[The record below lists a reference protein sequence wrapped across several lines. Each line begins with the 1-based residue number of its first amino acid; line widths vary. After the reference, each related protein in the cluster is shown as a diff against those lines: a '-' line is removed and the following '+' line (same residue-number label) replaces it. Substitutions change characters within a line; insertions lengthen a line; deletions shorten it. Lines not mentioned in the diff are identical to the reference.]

1 MVLHIVTVMTQQSKK
16 GSTMQA
22 FAQLALKLT
31 SGDKE
36 DIRGMRIADGRHI
49 FSVYDIMWNTGAY
62 ESRDA
67 VTGAWTRLLQSAV
80 GGDLEKLF
88 TKEQFPGA
96 RQRKTPCMDL
106 VGIQRL
112 FAVLDGK
119 IGEEYRKLAVAS
131 LTRILGGDLS
141 LVREIQSN
149 AASSAAINVLAREAV
164 GSKRVREQQD
174 GQALQEVQQTME
186 QVMEVSNAFGAN
198 LAQQKSDV
206 ADTYDLYV
214 KMAKL
219 QQDMA
224 SSQCSV
230 ETARQTTFA
239 MELKTAEG
247 KAAIA
252 AEQKERELVHLGKL
266 GAIEAEQKRML
277 SAIEAEEKRKHS
289 AIEAEHMWKQSA
301 VEAEHM
307 RKQSAI
313 EAEEKRK
320 QSAIDAEHMRKQSA
334 IEAEEKLKQS
344 AIEAEHKRKQS
355 EMDAEQKRKQN
366 EEELRFLQRK
376 QELLSAQHSGPKK
389 MVQSKLDFSG
399 KNKEDMKT
407 YSELFVEV
415 AKGTAPPETFGPT
428 ARHVA
433 ELYEQTFKTQPVKMG
448 RHHMYHKDHFDIIKK
463 WTLEFELLLQFLQQ
477 KAC

>member
-1 MVLHIVTVMTQQSKK
+1 M
-16 GSTMQA
+16 
-22 FAQLALKLT
+22 AQLQTISFNEIKPGATVRILMEETPLIYAVDIVMVVTGKNVDESGAVVRKVSKDEDLSVNFIERSVKLP
-31 SGDKE
+31 SGTKNV
-36 DIRGMRIADGRHI
+36 R
-49 FSVYDIMWNTGAY
+49 FVAY
-62 ESRDA
+62 EDA
-67 VTGAWTRLLQSAV
+67 LELVMAI
-80 GGDLEKLF
+80 GGKQAKIMK
-88 TKEQFPGA
+88 TQFA
-96 RQRKTPCMDL
+96 
-106 VGIQRL
+106 
-112 FAVLDGK
+112 K
-119 IGEEYRKLAVAS
+119 I
-131 LTRILGGDLS
+131 LTRYFAGDSSMHAELEANS
-141 LVREIQSN
+141 TST
-149 AASSAAINVLAREAV
+149 ASINVLARASETV
-164 GSKRVREQQD
+164 GSKRSR
-174 GQALQEVQQTME
+174 EVQQLHHTME

-313 EAEEKRK
+313 DAEEKRK
-320 QSAIDAEHMRKQSA
+320 QSAIEAEHMQ
-334 IEAEEKLKQS
+334 KQS
-344 AIEAEHKRKQS
+344 AIEAEHKRKQSAIDAEERRKQS

-376 QELLSAQHSGPKK
+376 QELLAAQHSGPKK

-433 ELYEQTFKTQPVKMG
+433 ELYEQTFKTQPVKLG

-463 WTLEFELLLQFLQQ
+463 WTLEFELLLQYLQQ

>member
-1 MVLHIVTVMTQQSKK
+1 MAQQSKK

-31 SGDKE
+31 SGDKT
-36 DIRGMRIADGRHI
+36 DIRGRKMADGRSF

-62 ESRDA
+62 KTYDA
-67 VTGAWTRLLQSAV
+67 VKSSWTRLLQSEFGKEV
-80 GGDLEKLF
+80 GRLTTDFK
-88 TKEQFPGA
+88 FPGQG
-96 RQRKTPCMDL
+96 QRDTPCMDF

-112 FAVLDGK
+112 FAILDGK
-119 IGEEYRKLAVAS
+119 IGEEYRKLAVTS

-149 AASSAAINVLAREAV
+149 AASSAAVNVLAREAV
-164 GSKRVREQQD
+164 GSKRSRES
-174 GQALQEVQQTME
+174 GQVLQEVHHTME

-252 AEQKERELVHLGKL
+252 AEQKERELVHMGKL
-266 GAIEAEQKRML
+266 GAIEAEQKRIL
-277 SAIEAEEKRKHS
+277 
-289 AIEAEHMWKQSA
+289 
-301 VEAEHM
+301 
-307 RKQSAI
+307 
-313 EAEEKRK
+313 
-320 QSAIDAEHMRKQSA
+320 
-334 IEAEEKLKQS
+334 
-344 AIEAEHKRKQS
+344 S
-355 EMDAEQKRKQN
+355 EMEAEQKQKQN
-366 EEELRFLQRK
+366 EEELCFLQRK
-376 QELLSAQHSGPKK
+376 QELLVAPPEAKPKK
-389 MVQSKLDFSG
+389 MVQTKLDFFG
-399 KNKEDMKT
+399 KKKEDMKT

-428 ARHVA
+428 AKHVA
-433 ELYEQTFKTQPVKMG
+433 ELYEQTFKTQPVKLG

-477 KAC
+477 KASY

>member
-1 MVLHIVTVMTQQSKK
+1 MAQQSKK

-31 SGDKE
+31 SGDKT
-36 DIRGMRIADGRHI
+36 DIRGRKMADGRSF

-62 ESRDA
+62 NTYDA
-67 VTGAWTRLLQSAV
+67 AKKAWSRLLRSDFGEEV
-80 GGDLEKLF
+80 GTLSLDLK
-88 TKEQFPGA
+88 FPGQG
-96 RQRKTPCMDL
+96 QRDTPCMDF

-112 FAVLDGK
+112 FAILDGK
-119 IGEEYRKLAVAS
+119 IGEEYRKLAVTS

-149 AASSAAINVLAREAV
+149 AASSAAVNVLAREAV
-164 GSKRVREQQD
+164 GSKRSRES
-174 GQALQEVQQTME
+174 GQVLQEVHHTME

-252 AEQKERELVHLGKL
+252 AEQKERELVHMGKL
-266 GAIEAEQKRML
+266 GAIEAEQKRIL
-277 SAIEAEEKRKHS
+277 
-289 AIEAEHMWKQSA
+289 
-301 VEAEHM
+301 
-307 RKQSAI
+307 
-313 EAEEKRK
+313 
-320 QSAIDAEHMRKQSA
+320 
-334 IEAEEKLKQS
+334 
-344 AIEAEHKRKQS
+344 S
-355 EMDAEQKRKQN
+355 EMEAEQKQKQN
-366 EEELRFLQRK
+366 EEELCFLQRK
-376 QELLSAQHSGPKK
+376 QELLVAPPEAKPKK
-389 MVQSKLDFSG
+389 MVQTKLDFFG
-399 KNKEDMKT
+399 KKKEDMKT

-428 ARHVA
+428 AKHVA
-433 ELYEQTFKTQPVKMG
+433 ELYEQTFKTQPVKLG

-477 KAC
+477 KASY

>member
-1 MVLHIVTVMTQQSKK
+1 MAQQSKK

-31 SGDKE
+31 SGDKT
-36 DIRGMRIADGRHI
+36 DIRGRKMADGRSF

-62 ESRDA
+62 KTYDA
-67 VTGAWTRLLQSAV
+67 VKSSWTRLLQSEFGKEV
-80 GGDLEKLF
+80 GRLTTDFK
-88 TKEQFPGA
+88 FPGQG
-96 RQRKTPCMDL
+96 QRDTPCMDF

-112 FAVLDGK
+112 FAILDGK
-119 IGEEYRKLAVAS
+119 IGEEYRKLAVTS

-149 AASSAAINVLAREAV
+149 AASSAAVNVLAREAV
-164 GSKRVREQQD
+164 GSKRSRES
-174 GQALQEVQQTME
+174 GQVLQEVHHTME

-266 GAIEAEQKRML
+266 GAIEAEQKRIL
-277 SAIEAEEKRKHS
+277 
-289 AIEAEHMWKQSA
+289 
-301 VEAEHM
+301 
-307 RKQSAI
+307 
-313 EAEEKRK
+313 
-320 QSAIDAEHMRKQSA
+320 
-334 IEAEEKLKQS
+334 
-344 AIEAEHKRKQS
+344 S
-355 EMDAEQKRKQN
+355 EMEAEQKQKQN
-366 EEELRFLQRK
+366 EEELCFLQRK
-376 QELLSAQHSGPKK
+376 QELLVAPPEAKPKK
-389 MVQSKLDFSG
+389 MVQTKLDFFG
-399 KNKEDMKT
+399 KKKEDMKT

-428 ARHVA
+428 AKHVA
-433 ELYEQTFKTQPVKMG
+433 ELYEQTFKTQPVKLG

-477 KAC
+477 KASY

>member
-1 MVLHIVTVMTQQSKK
+1 MPV
-16 GSTMQA
+16 STTQA

-31 SGDKE
+31 SGDKT
-36 DIRGMRIADGRHI
+36 DIRGRKMADGRSF

-62 ESRDA
+62 KTYDA
-67 VTGAWTRLLQSAV
+67 VKSSWTRLLQSEFGKEV
-80 GGDLEKLF
+80 GRLTTDFK
-88 TKEQFPGA
+88 FPGQG
-96 RQRKTPCMDL
+96 QRDTPCMDF

-112 FAVLDGK
+112 FSILDGK

-141 LVREIQSN
+141 LVREIRSN
-149 AASSAAINVLAREAV
+149 AASSAAVNVLAREAV
-164 GSKRVREQQD
+164 GSKRVRES
-174 GQALQEVQQTME
+174 GQALQQTME
-186 QVMEVSNAFGAN
+186 QVLEVSNTFGAN

-219 QQDMA
+219 QQEMA

-266 GAIEAEQKRML
+266 GAIEAEQKRKH
-277 SAIEAEEKRKHS
+277 SEIEAEQKRKHS
-289 AIEAEHMWKQSA
+289 EIEAEQK
-301 VEAEHM
+301 
-307 RKQSAI
+307 RKHSEI
-313 EAEEKRK
+313 EAEQKRIL
-320 QSAIDAEHMRKQSA
+320 SE
-334 IEAEEKLKQS
+334 IE
-344 AIEAEHKRKQS
+344 
-355 EMDAEQKRKQN
+355 AEQKRKQN
-366 EEELRFLQRK
+366 EEELCFLQRK
-376 QELLSAQHSGPKK
+376 QELMQAKK
-389 MVQSKLDFSG
+389 MVQTKLDFFG

-433 ELYEQTFKTQPVKMG
+433 ELYEQTFKTQPVKLG

-463 WTLEFELLLQFLQQ
+463 WTLEFELLLQYLQQ

>member
-1 MVLHIVTVMTQQSKK
+1 MAQQSKK

-31 SGDKE
+31 SGDKT
-36 DIRGMRIADGRHI
+36 DIRGRKMADGRSF

-62 ESRDA
+62 KTYDA
-67 VTGAWTRLLQSAV
+67 VKSSWTRLLQSEFGKEV
-80 GGDLEKLF
+80 GRLTTDFK
-88 TKEQFPGA
+88 FPGQG
-96 RQRKTPCMDL
+96 QRDTPCMDF

-112 FAVLDGK
+112 FAILDGK
-119 IGEEYRKLAVAS
+119 IGEEYRKLAVTS

-149 AASSAAINVLAREAV
+149 AASSAAVNVLAREAV
-164 GSKRVREQQD
+164 GSKRSRES
-174 GQALQEVQQTME
+174 GQVLQEVHHTME

-252 AEQKERELVHLGKL
+252 AEQKERELVHMGKL
-266 GAIEAEQKRML
+266 GAIEAEQKRKH
-277 SAIEAEEKRKHS
+277 SEIEAEQKRKHS
-289 AIEAEHMWKQSA
+289 EIEAEQK
-301 VEAEHM
+301 
-307 RKQSAI
+307 RKHSEI
-313 EAEEKRK
+313 EAEQKRIL
-320 QSAIDAEHMRKQSA
+320 SE
-334 IEAEEKLKQS
+334 IE
-344 AIEAEHKRKQS
+344 
-355 EMDAEQKRKQN
+355 AEQKRKQN
-366 EEELRFLQRK
+366 EEELCFLQRK
-376 QELLSAQHSGPKK
+376 QELMQAKK
-389 MVQSKLDFSG
+389 MVQTKLDFFG

-433 ELYEQTFKTQPVKMG
+433 ELYEQTFKTQPVKLG

-463 WTLEFELLLQFLQQ
+463 WTLEFELLLQYLQQ